1 MNHKENFNEISEKV
15 FSLLNKK
22 GVTTSEIY
30 YRTSK
35 LLTISAE
42 EGKVEDYKFAEPY
55 GVSLRVIVDDGMGF
69 AFSTHPDDS
78 ALTNMVDDVISSAR
92 NSTPD
97 EKHTFSTPSPL
108 PDVGPIFDEFI
119 EKVTI
124 SKKIKRA
131 MEVEAG
137 ALSADKRVKRVRGA
151 QYSEALGEIFLRNS
165 NGVDTNYRKSYVSTQ
180 VMAVAEEEDDQEMG
194 WDVDFSI
201 KYEGVDPQMVGR
213 KAGKKAVSMLG
224 AKKAPTGRF
233 TALLVREVVSDLL
246 EVLSSSFM
254 GENIL
259 KGKSML
265 KGKDGSKVFSSE
277 LTIID
282 DGLLSGGL
290 GTSPVDGEGVP
301 KQRVDLIAEGV
312 VRGFLYDLLN
322 AERAKEKPTGS
333 SVRGGV
339 TAPPSSGINNL
350 FIVPGVEGVDSLL
363 KRAGSGIIITELLG
377 VHTANPVTG
386 EFSVGASGFLL
397 KDRQRT
403 HPFKEAAISG
413 DLIGLFSKVVAV
425 GSDLKFFGSIGAPSL
440 LISDVEL
447 SGS

>member
-30 YRTSK
+30 YRASK

-42 EGKVEDYKFAEPY
+42 NGKVEDYKFAEPY
-55 GVSLRVIVDDGMGF
+55 GVSLRVIADGGMGF

-78 ALTNMVDDVISSAR
+78 ALTNMVDDVISSAK

-97 EKHTFSTPSPL
+97 EHHTFSTPSPL
-108 PDVGPIFDEFI
+108 PDVGPIFDESI
-119 EKVTI
+119 EKVSTNE
-124 SKKIKRA
+124 KIERA

-137 ALSADKRVKRVRGA
+137 ALSADKKVKRIRGA
-151 QYSEALGEIFLRNS
+151 QYSEALSKVFLRNS
-165 NGVDTNYRKSYVSTQ
+165 NGVDASYKKSYVTAQ
-180 VMAVAEEEDDQEMG
+180 VMAVAEEGDDQEMG
-194 WDVDFSI
+194 WDVEFST
-201 KYEGVDPQMVGR
+201 KYKGVNPRKVGR
-213 KAGKKAVSMLG
+213 EAGKKAVSMLG
-224 AKKAPTGRF
+224 ATKAPTGRF

-246 EVLSSSFM
+246 EVLASSFM

-259 KGKSML
+259 KGKSMF
-265 KGKDGSKVFSSE
+265 KGKEGSKIISPV

-301 KQRVDLIAEGV
+301 KQRVDLITEGV
-312 VRGFLYDLLN
+312 VKGFLYDLLN
-322 AERAKEKPTGS
+322 AKRAGVEPTGS
-333 SVRGGV
+333 SDRGGV

-350 FIVPGVEGVDSLL
+350 YIVPGMKKVDSLL
-363 KRAGSGIIITELLG
+363 KMAGSGIIITELLG

-386 EFSVGASGFLL
+386 EFSVGASGFLIEEG
-397 KDRQRT
+397 QRS

-413 DLIGLFSKVVAV
+413 DLIGLFSKVMEV